1 MASNRS
7 AFRLMVPWDRAVQA
21 LDRAIRQKSDEYEL
35 LERDNGYLRLRHRDG
50 VVLNIEIR
58 IETPQ
63 STVIVIRGK
72 RKRFDLHRVIGAR
85 VNSVV
90 DAFRD
95 DIVNQLQGVRTAA

>member
-58 IETPQ
+58 IEPP
-63 STVIVIRGK
+63 R
-72 RKRFDLHRVIGAR
+72 AR
-85 VNSVV
+85 S
-90 DAFRD
+90 
-95 DIVNQLQGVRTAA
+95 L